1 MFFKEIKLFSL
12 LECLI
17 KLYEKYVNDFTSK
30 YGKVLTID
38 DIKLPL
44 TGSRIV
50 LSGNDIFELYLIFCN
65 YFSLKIKLE
74 DYYDFYTIERIAITI
89 IRQKDRRYEF

>member
-1 MFFKEIKLFSL
+1 MEMILDL
-12 LECLI
+12 N
-17 KLYEKYVNDFTSK
+17 LYNKYIEEVISIINDFTSK
-30 YGKVLTID
+30 YGKVLTIN

-44 TGSRIV
+44 TGSRIG
-50 LSGNDIFELYLIFCN
+50 LSGNDIFELYLIFCD

-74 DYYDFYTIERIAITI
+74 DYYDFYSIERIAITI